1 MKERRGRRIST
12 LGSRVT
18 SLASVGLVLLLLGL
32 AAVGGIAGS
41 RLEAEV
47 RSSLGFVVLMT
58 PDCDAVQVNGVKSC
72 LMSHRAVESF
82 AYTDAEEILASES
95 AAMGRDI
102 AAELD
107 GNPYS
112 SEFDVRVRP
121 QYSLPDSIES
131 VAAFLQTL
139 PGVAETIAE
148 SSVIENVDTTVRRV
162 ALVSAAAGV
171 VLLLIA
177 IALIANTVSLS
188 IYGRRFVIHTMK
200 LVGAT
205 GGYIRRPFVLAGLRG
220 GMLAGIVAS
229 LILLALRYYVPQEY
243 PLVAEL
249 VGWYDTMYVC
259 IGMIVFGGLITAITT
274 IFAAN
279 RYIRASYDE
288 MFLK

>member
-18 SLASVGLVLLLLGL
+18 SLASVGLVLLLLGM

-72 LMSHRAVESF
+72 LMSHLAVESF

-121 QYSLPDSIES
+121 QYSHPDSIES
-131 VAAFLQTL
+131 IAAFLQTL

-162 ALVSAAAGV
+162 SLVSAAAGV

-205 GGYIRRPFVLAGLRG
+205 GGYIRRPFVLAGFRG
-220 GMLAGIVAS
+220 GMLAGVVAS
-229 LILLALRYYVPQEY
+229 LILLSLRYYVPQEY

-259 IGMIVFGGLITAITT
+259 IGMVIFGGLITAITT

-279 RYIRASYDE
+279 KYIRASYDE

>member
-58 PDCDAVQVNGVKSC
+58 PDCDVVQVNGVKSC

>member
-1 MKERRGRRIST
+1 MRERRGRRIST

-18 SLASVGLVLLLLGL
+18 SLASVGLVLLLLGM

-102 AAELD
+102 ASELD

-121 QYSLPDSIES
+121 QYSLPDSIDS

-259 IGMIVFGGLITAITT
+259 IGMVIFGGLITAITT

-279 RYIRASYDE
+279 KYIRASYDE

>member
-41 RLEAEV
+41 RMEAEV

-58 PDCDAVQVNGVKSC
+58 PDCDAAQVNGVKSC
-72 LMSHRAVESF
+72 LMTHRAVESF

-162 ALVSAAAGV
+162 ALVSAVAGM

-259 IGMIVFGGLITAITT
+259 IGMVIFGGLITAITT

>member
-1 MKERRGRRIST
+1 MRERRGRRIST

-18 SLASVGLVLLLLGL
+18 SLASVGLVLLLLGM

-82 AYTDAEEILASES
+82 AYTDAAEILASES

-102 AAELD
+102 ASELD

-121 QYSLPDSIES
+121 QYSLPDSIDS

-259 IGMIVFGGLITAITT
+259 IGMVIFGGLITAITT

-279 RYIRASYDE
+279 KYIRASYDE

>member
-259 IGMIVFGGLITAITT
+259 IGMILFGGLITAITT